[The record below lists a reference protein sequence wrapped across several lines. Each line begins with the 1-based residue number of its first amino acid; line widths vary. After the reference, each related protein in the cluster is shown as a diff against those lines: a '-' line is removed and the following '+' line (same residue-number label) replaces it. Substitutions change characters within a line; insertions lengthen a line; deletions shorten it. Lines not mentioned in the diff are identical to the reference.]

1 MSFDHI
7 LPSLT
12 QPIGS
17 HRPFKKPPLIL
28 AIFPILFLMS
38 CAVITNYDPTS
49 YKNATDIKAES
60 LLLMDKATDPPN
72 TMEMARIEDL
82 RVKLSQA
89 YEYEAGKEGPN
100 QITVKQ
106 WKILNN
112 PEGGLLGGFLK
123 RWEGTQGTGTGL
135 KPGFVEESKAQ
146 VKDAFDQIIKLESV
160 KVKN

>member
-1 MSFDHI
+1 MSFDHT
-7 LPSLT
+7 LPSFT
-12 QPIGS
+12 QPIGP
-17 HRPFKKPPLIL
+17 HRPSKKPPLIL
-28 AIFPILFLMS
+28 VIFPILFLIS
-38 CAVITNYDPTS
+38 CAAITNYDPTS

-60 LLLMDKATDPPN
+60 LLLMDKAIDPPN
-72 TMEMARIEDL
+72 TLAMARIEDL

-106 WKILNN
+106 WKILND

-123 RWEGTQGTGTGL
+123 RWEGTQGTETGL
-135 KPGFVEESKAQ
+135 KPGFVEEAKDQ
-146 VKDAFDQIIKLESV
+146 VKDAFDQIIKLESA

>member
-7 LPSLT
+7 MPSLT
-12 QPIGS
+12 PPIGP
-17 HRPFKKPPLIL
+17 HRPSKKFPFIL
-28 AIFPILFLMS
+28 AIFPILFLIS
-38 CAVITNYDPTS
+38 CAAITNYDPTS

-60 LLLMDKATDPPN
+60 LLLMDKATEPPN
-72 TMEMARIEDL
+72 AMEIAKIEDL

-106 WKILNN
+106 WKILND

-135 KPGFVEESKAQ
+135 KAGFVEQAKDL
-146 VKDAFDQIIKLESV
+146 VKNAFDQIIKLESA